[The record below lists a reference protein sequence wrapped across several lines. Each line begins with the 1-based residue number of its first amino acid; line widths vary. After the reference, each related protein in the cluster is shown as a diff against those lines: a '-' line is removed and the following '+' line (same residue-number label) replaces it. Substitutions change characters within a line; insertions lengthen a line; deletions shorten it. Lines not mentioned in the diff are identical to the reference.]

1 VVRFDCTAKF
11 KNKKV
16 DGQLIAQQQ
25 FKSSPAKATLFATA
39 KKLFKAN
46 SAQLPPDNTWQPKIV
61 KVGPNALDQSVVTT
75 DFFWPRHF
83 RHHNRRCGALGR
95 HDFGASVIRLESVRL
110 VAHGP
115 KRYVAAVRRKNQRCA
130 LRRQPRQA

>member
-46 SAQLPPDNTWQPKIV
+46 SAQLPPDNTRQPKIV

-75 DFFWPRHF
+75 DFFGLDISDTTTEGAGLLVVMTSGPR
-83 RHHNRRCGALGR
+83 
-95 HDFGASVIRLESVRL
+95 
-110 VAHGP
+110 
-115 KRYVAAVRRKNQRCA
+115 
-130 LRRQPRQA
+130 